1 MPTVNLPFFQI
12 ATISSAQPNSTSD
25 DLNFGMMV
33 VGTAGAPAGMFG
45 NDSTSQYCKGMVS
58 FDLSSIPDTA
68 TITSAKLHLGN
79 IYVSPNLSDYG
90 GIDMLIKYCPDN
102 QVFEAGIISWN
113 QSYTTNGVVADVAY
127 NYATWDGSGGIYGAE
142 AIIDVTTGAEYKS
155 KHRNNP
161 YLQYFLDVVDTSEG
175 LNFYTDST
183 AFLEV
188 TYEFPSSAAMFLG
201 SD

>member
-1 MPTVNLPFFQI
+1 MPFFQI
-12 ATISSAQPNSTSD
+12 ATISSTQPNFTSD

-33 VGTAGAPAGMFG
+33 VGTAGAPVGMLG
-45 NDSTSQYCKGMVS
+45 DDSTNQYCRGFVS
-58 FDLSSIPDTA
+58 FDLSSIPTKA

-79 IYVSPNLSDYG
+79 IYVSPTLSNYG
-90 GIDMLIKYCPDN
+90 GIDMLIKYSPDN
-102 QVFEAGIISWN
+102 DIYEAGIISWN
-113 QSYTTNGVVADVAY
+113 ADYTTGGGVSDVAY
-127 NYATWDGSGGIYGAE
+127 NYATYDGGGGIYGVE
-142 AIIDVTTGAEYKS
+142 AIIDVTTGTAFKS
-155 KHRNNP
+155 ANRTPHS

-188 TYEFPSSAAMFLG
+188 TYELPSSAAMFLG